1 MISESDSSRHL
12 EQTNCAAG
20 VSAAAMKY
28 DFIIVVVMVS
38 RVVLQTIH
46 RIHNITIGYHNHG
59 EGPFYSQL
67 HRLNVCSTSKY
78 VRSSS
83 VLCQALCW
91 ALKKM
96 MATLLTLIM
105 MAR

>member
-46 RIHNITIGYHNHG
+46 RIHNRFSQSRRRAFSWLKV
-59 EGPFYSQL
+59 PFSPF
-67 HRLNVCSTSKY
+67 TFK
-78 VRSSS
+78 
-83 VLCQALCW
+83 
-91 ALKKM
+91 
-96 MATLLTLIM
+96 TL
-105 MAR
+105 

>member
-46 RIHNITIGYHNHG
+46 RIHNRFSQSLVESTFTIKTI
-59 EGPFYSQL
+59 
-67 HRLNVCSTSKY
+67 C
-78 VRSSS
+78 
-83 VLCQALCW
+83 
-91 ALKKM
+91 
-96 MATLLTLIM
+96 
-105 MAR
+105 

>member
-38 RVVLQTIH
+38 RAGCGGPPQHTHYQMEI
-46 RIHNITIGYHNHG
+46 IENIFMELEYH
-59 EGPFYSQL
+59 
-67 HRLNVCSTSKY
+67 
-78 VRSSS
+78 
-83 VLCQALCW
+83 
-91 ALKKM
+91 
-96 MATLLTLIM
+96 
-105 MAR
+105 

>member
-38 RVVLQTIH
+38 RVVLQTIN
-46 RIHNITIGYHNHG
+46 RIHNR
-59 EGPFYSQL
+59 YSQ
-67 HRLNVCSTSKY
+67 S
-78 VRSSS
+78 
-83 VLCQALCW
+83 LC
-91 ALKKM
+91 
-96 MATLLTLIM
+96 
-105 MAR
+105 